1 MEFIY
6 LPIFIINY
14 LKMSLEEFEDN
25 TDPKTK
31 RYLLMKS
38 VMDFGMGFIYIGVAF
53 IILFSKKIGL
63 NNDFADSTTGKV
75 FAGLILLYG
84 LWRFY
89 RGIKKDY
96 IREK

>member
-1 MEFIY
+1 MNSSDHNND
-6 LPIFIINY
+6 L
-14 LKMSLEEFEDN
+14 
-25 TDPKTK
+25 DPKTK

-38 VMDFGMGFIYIGVAF
+38 VMDFGMGFIYVGVAIVIF
-53 IILFSKKIGL
+53 FAKELGL
-63 NNDFADSTTGKV
+63 NNDFAESMIGKI

-96 IREK
+96 LKER